1 MEGGAAPEFGKA
13 VDRRELVDQPGG
25 EHEPPCC
32 HAVGAA
38 QLQPEA
44 PLGEGVRVVHGGLV
58 ELDAW
63 VAGELLA
70 PDPPQLCW
78 RGAVVGQQVVDR
90 GRRGVAALPGIEQ
103 EHAAPATAEGQRGGQ
118 SSWAAAD
125 DDGVVHGPPFER
137 GREALSGRVIRP
149 SR

>member
-1 MEGGAAPEFGKA
+1 VEGGAAPQRREA
-13 VDRRELVDQPGG
+13 VDCREFVDQPGG
-25 EHEPPCC
+25 EHEPACR
-32 HAVGAA
+32 HAVRAA

-44 PLGEGVRVVHGGLV
+44 FPGEGNGVLHGGLA

-63 VAGELLA
+63 VAGQLLA

-103 EHAAPATAEGQRGGQ
+103 
-118 SSWAAAD
+118 
-125 DDGVVHGPPFER
+125 
-137 GREALSGRVIRP
+137 
-149 SR
+149 